1 MVITKENVK
10 KLSNEELLICYN
22 EYKRRWRLANKNKVK
37 RSNDKHYNKY
47 YKKKQE
53 DILKTNNN
61 QEDILI
67 NKKVDVGSI
76 VGGRGLI

>member
-22 EYKRRWRLANKNKVK
+22 EFMRKWRVAHKDRVSEKNK
-37 RSNDKHYNKY
+37 KHYNKY
-47 YKKKQE
+47 YKKKS
-53 DILKTNNN
+53 DNILKDKNKSDN
-61 QEDILI
+61 ILI

-76 VGGRGLI
+76 VGNRGLI